1 MQSKSN
7 NSNMAIVYSQILFE
21 LSQERNKV
29 ENYLNNS
36 ITIYKL
42 YENKDYKK
50 LNNLL
55 SNLSFSVNE
64 KEKIIDK
71 LFLNK
76 LDMYYLNFL
85 KVLVSR
91 NDYKYLP
98 NILKKYIHLASVSL
112 NEKIGIIYSVSKLD
126 SLQISKIEKAL
137 SKKLDKKITLE
148 NKIDESLIAGIKIV
162 FEDLEIDKT
171 IKYKLQ
177 DISNILKN

>member
-1 MQSKSN
+1 MQSESN
-7 NSNMAIVYSQILFE
+7 SSNMAVVYSQILFE
-21 LSQERNKV
+21 LSQERKKTKS
-29 ENYLNNS
+29 YLSNS
-36 ITIYKL
+36 VTIYKL

-55 SNLSFSVNE
+55 SNLSFSLEE

-71 LFLNK
+71 LFFKK
-76 LDMYYLNFL
+76 LDVYYLNFL
-85 KVLVSR
+85 KVLASR
-91 NDYKYLP
+91 NDYKHLP
-98 NILKKYIHLASVSL
+98 NILKKFIHLASVSL
-112 NEKIGIIYSVSKLD
+112 NEKIGTVYSISNLS
-126 SLQISKIEKAL
+126 SLQLSKIEKAL
-137 SKKLDKKITLE
+137 GKKLNRKITLE